1 MKTIPVITIDLDLP
15 AKERWAGVPK
25 PLQQTARRLAAK
37 MKAEDTTKGVAAL
50 TLRLATKVLNPYRD
64 DIKAWA
70 AVTGTDLGDL
80 VVANFAYELVMASHA
95 AGDKLGSA
103 VEAAKSTWEK
113 IKKISGLGCT
123 SGAAWSREEGMI
135 HLRTLDWPL
144 DGLGKS
150 VVVFHMINA
159 TAGDYYNIAFPGFV
173 GVLTGFAPGRFSASI
188 NYATPD
194 SFPSLGWPPS
204 HLLRHVFEE
213 CTSYGEAL
221 QMLKSTLTGCP
232 ALITLVGTKRNE
244 AAIIECSGKRNR
256 VISMTKSHPIAISN
270 DYLSGDLRKA
280 RNDLGPKAVLPN
292 ETAPEQDIFAPDRR
306 NTMLKRLNA
315 EPLTSAKSAQ
325 KVINSH
331 PIRNT
336 ETKIQ
341 VTMAPRSGSLVVY
354 GMEDEQR
361 VSELAIACVP
371 SAMGKRLK
379 PRKSKPPK

>member
-1 MKTIPVITIDLDLP
+1 MKTIPIITVDLDLP
-15 AKERWAGVPK
+15 AEERWADVPK
-25 PLQQTARRLAAK
+25 SLQQAGLRLVRK
-37 MKAEDTTKGVAAL
+37 MKKDDPTKGVAGHM
-50 TLRLATKVLNPYRD
+50 LRLVTKAVNPYRD

-70 AVTGTDLGDL
+70 TLLNTGMGD
-80 VVANFAYELVMASHA
+80 VVAANFTYELVMAAHA
-95 AGDKLGSA
+95 AGDRRESA
-103 VEAAKSTWEK
+103 AEKAKSTWKK
-113 IKKISGLGCT
+113 IKKATGLGCT
-123 SGAAWSREEGMI
+123 SGAGWSREEGMI

-144 DGLGKS
+144 AGLGKS
-150 VVVFHMINA
+150 IVVFHMINA
-159 TAGDYYNIAFPGFV
+159 PAGDYYNIAFPGFV

-194 SFPSLGWPPS
+194 SLPSLGWPPS
-204 HLLRHVFEE
+204 HLMRHVFEE
-213 CTSYGEAL
+213 CGSYSEAL
-221 QMLKSTLTGCP
+221 QTLNGTLTGCP

-256 VISMTKSHPIAISN
+256 VFSMTKSQPIAISN

-292 ETAPEQDIFAPDRR
+292 ETAPEQEIFAPDRR
-306 NTMLKRLNA
+306 NSMLKRLKA
-315 EPLTSAKSAQ
+315 SPLTSAKSAQ

-354 GMEDEQR
+354 GMEDRQR
-361 VSELAIACVP
+361 VSELLLP
-371 SAMGKRLK
+371 SNRSKG
-379 PRKSKPPK
+379 RK